1 MKRIIFTA
9 KFMDTMYENMWQFIN
24 PEMLEFIF
32 NGLKVTYIPSVDS
45 PDSHFKKGHVGSIC
59 FKGDLDEGH
68 YVYVDGNKCSK
79 GTYECNLLTRDLD
92 DGVCHGAA
100 IAFYMYNELN
110 KTRYRLIE
118 NPTTEDEFKHNYITI
133 LKVYLHLINSKI
145 WDKALENFFYNDVEW
160 TGNTTKQTIL
170 AKNTLKEYI
179 QKLKNL

>member
-24 PEMLEFIF
+24 PDMLEFIF
-32 NGLKVTYIPSVDS
+32 NGLKVTYIPSVNA
-45 PDSHFKKGHVGSIC
+45 PDSDFKKSHVGSIC

-68 YVYVDGNKCSK
+68 YVYVDSNKHSK
-79 GTYECNLLTRDLD
+79 GTYESNLLSRQLD

-100 IAFYMYNELN
+100 MAFYMCNELR
-110 KTRYRLIE
+110 KKQFCIIE
-118 NPTTEDEFKHNYITI
+118 NPTSRDEFKHNYIII
-133 LKVYLHLINSKI
+133 LKVYLYLIKSGL
-145 WDKALENFFYNDVEW
+145 WDSALERFFYNDVEW

-179 QKLKNL
+179 QKLENL